1 MNIPDGEEI
10 LKLLHA
16 CSAEMKRFVAL
27 KDKERLSKL
36 TTNQL
41 DIIHYVGIRNSGVM
55 LGDIIRHFGM
65 SRSSATQIV
74 ARLIRCGYL
83 KKVASQGDR
92 RNVIILPTEKLKSIN
107 SAITEIER
115 AHLVPIFEGLSAG
128 ERAAFY
134 KGLNKIYEGFLKG
147 CHE

>member
-1 MNIPDGEEI
+1 MNIPGGEET
-10 LKLLHA
+10 LNLLHT

-27 KDKERLSKL
+27 KDRGRLSRL
-36 TTNQL
+36 TTTQL
-41 DIIHYVGIRNSGVM
+41 DIIHYVGARNAGVM

-83 KKVASQGDR
+83 EKLSSQGDR
-92 RNVIILPTEKLKSIN
+92 RNVIIMPTEKLRRITSSI
-107 SAITEIER
+107 AEIER
-115 AHLVPIFEGLSAG
+115 QHLVPIFEELSAG

-134 KGLNKIYEGFLKG
+134 KGLNKIYEKFLKG